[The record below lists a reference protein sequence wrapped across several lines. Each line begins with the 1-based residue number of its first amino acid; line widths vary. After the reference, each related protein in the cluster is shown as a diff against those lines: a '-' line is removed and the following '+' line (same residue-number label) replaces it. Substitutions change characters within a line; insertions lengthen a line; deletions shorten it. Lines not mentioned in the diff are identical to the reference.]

1 MQRRRENGDRNGPRL
16 GLLVHLSEKPT
27 SRLYKM
33 QTFLS
38 MLSYLRNQYDFLY
51 SLKPSKGQEKVCKPL
66 APSDQNKSIQLGNM
80 MPLLR
85 VVADRSRRLPGDIL
99 LSDLLEDRAQD
110 KLSDD
115 DKSNDKSIYTP
126 QEVLDKLEQAQK
138 KPMAAIQTGNVWTI
152 INEDNLV
159 LETVPEEHIPANVVR
174 VVGVKTEAAVVGK
187 ELLDVRSLYI
197 CHTLIQEANSL
208 EGVNLKVVD
217 ITDQTAIT
225 LELKEGL
232 QVLLGD
238 STALE
243 AQMEALEDVL
253 PIVWNDHGKK
263 ADGLLDITGYGDDNP
278 DNDKPVSGEIDKP
291 AAVTAKAVAPTAGD
305 VIKPFSGDKLVYDQ
319 TMCDWRTHNGT
330 DFSCTQG
337 DTVFCI
343 RDGKVLDVYEDGLM
357 GHTVTVEHVG
367 GLVSSYSGLSS
378 ASAVKKGDTLKMG
391 DAIGTAGGT
400 AIAESNQPYHV
411 HVSVRQDGKYID
423 VMSLF

>member
-1 MQRRRENGDRNGPRL
+1 MFSNKDGRFTE
-16 GLLVHLSEKPT
+16 LLKKVEGKGFYIILSLCVIAIGVSGYVLFFT
-27 SRLYKM
+27 NTVDSD
-33 QTFLS
+33 
-38 MLSYLRNQYDFLY
+38 DFDL
-51 SLKPSKGQEKVCKPL
+51 
-66 APSDQNKSIQLGNM
+66 
-80 MPLLR
+80 
-85 VVADRSRRLPGDIL
+85 GDIDSGTVFL
-99 LSDLLEDRAQD
+99 PEDPPD
-110 KLSDD
+110 GDD
-115 DKSNDKSIYTP
+115 PVIWNPI
-126 QEVLDKLEQAQK
+126 
-138 KPMAAIQTGNVWTI
+138 
-152 INEDNLV
+152 
-159 LETVPEEHIPANVVR
+159 
-174 VVGVKTEAAVVGK
+174 
-187 ELLDVRSLYI
+187 
-197 CHTLIQEANSL
+197 
-208 EGVNLKVVD
+208 
-217 ITDQTAIT
+217 ITDPD
-225 LELKEGL
+225 
-232 QVLLGD
+232 GD
-238 STALE
+238 KPVSGT
-243 AQMEALEDVL
+243 EDEDT
-253 PIVWNDHGKK
+253 P
-263 ADGLLDITGYGDDNP
+263 A